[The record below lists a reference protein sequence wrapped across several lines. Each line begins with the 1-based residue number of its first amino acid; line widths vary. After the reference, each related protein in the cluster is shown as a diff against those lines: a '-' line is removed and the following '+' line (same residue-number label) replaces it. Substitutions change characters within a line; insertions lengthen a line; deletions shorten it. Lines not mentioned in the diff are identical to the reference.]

1 MCTCRLEA
9 EIASAEVARRFIED
23 ALRTDA
29 VGEETLFRAQLLATE
44 LVTNAVRHGRSPVEL
59 KLARRD
65 GRIRI
70 EARDDCPER
79 PVASAVDSPTRH
91 RGLMLVEDLSEE
103 WGFDVDD
110 GQGKVVWFEV
120 GAT

>member
-1 MCTCRLEA
+1 MGTVAVPGGSRKAYEA
-9 EIASAEVARRFIED
+9 KAHWTPSWRPLRSCGKAIRRART
-23 ALRTDA
+23 AGL
-29 VGEETLFRAQLLATE
+29 
-44 LVTNAVRHGRSPVEL
+44 VEL

-79 PVASAVDSPTRH
+79 PVPSSLDSPTRH

-103 WGFDVDD
+103 WGCDLDD
-110 GQGKVVWFEV
+110 GHGKVVWFEV
-120 GAT
+120 PAT